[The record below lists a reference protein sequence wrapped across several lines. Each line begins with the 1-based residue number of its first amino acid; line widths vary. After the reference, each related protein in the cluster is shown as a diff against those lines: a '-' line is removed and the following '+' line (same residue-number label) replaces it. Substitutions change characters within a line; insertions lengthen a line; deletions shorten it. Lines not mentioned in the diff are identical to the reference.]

1 VKAGALQSKGVPP
14 LRCLVL
20 PAPKETCP
28 AFAFAAHLN
37 KRNGRVLFL
46 VRVGDCNAQATS

>member
-1 VKAGALQSKGVPP
+1 MKAGALQSKGVPP